1 MSNPFITKAPRQ
13 VVLNP
18 IARAFAKDRLKRVA
32 LTHRI
37 GMMMLVENEYAA
49 SEAIA
54 MSFIVHALMACLEE
68 MGESDSVDFRML
80 KSASNVLVD
89 LSKRN
94 FAWHKADAVTL
105 DNAME
110 ICVKRWAGIDPDL
123 LQKHIY
129 DLEQIDKKIQ
139 SEQSEK

>member
-18 IARAFAKDRLKRVA
+18 IAGAFAKDRLKRVA
-32 LTHRI
+32 LNHRI
-37 GMMMLVENEYAA
+37 SMMMLVDGEYAA

-80 KSASNVLVD
+80 KIGRAHV
-89 LSKRN
+89 
-94 FAWHKADAVTL
+94 
-105 DNAME
+105 
-110 ICVKRWAGIDPDL
+110 
-123 LQKHIY
+123 
-129 DLEQIDKKIQ
+129 
-139 SEQSEK
+139 

>member
-32 LTHRI
+32 LNHRI

-54 MSFIVHALMACLEE
+54 MSFIVHALMACLED

-94 FAWHKADAVTL
+94 FAWRKADAVTL

-110 ICVKRWAGIDPDL
+110 ICVKRWAGIDPEL
-123 LQKHIY
+123 LQKHINWM
-129 DLEQIDKKIQ
+129 EKAETEIQ
-139 SEQSEK
+139 KEVQG

>member
-1 MSNPFITKAPRQ
+1 MNNPFITKAPRQ

-18 IARAFAKDRLKRVA
+18 IARAFAKDRLKRLA
-32 LTHRI
+32 LNHRI

-80 KSASNVLVD
+80 KSASVVLTD

-94 FAWHKADAVTL
+94 FSWRKADAITL

-123 LQKHIY
+123 LQKHINWM
-129 DLEQIDKKIQ
+129 EKAETEIQ
-139 SEQSEK
+139 KEVQG

>member
-1 MSNPFITKAPRQ
+1 
-13 VVLNP
+13 
-18 IARAFAKDRLKRVA
+18 
-32 LTHRI
+32 
-37 GMMMLVENEYAA
+37 MMLVENEYAA

-80 KSASNVLVD
+80 KSASVVLTD

-94 FAWHKADAVTL
+94 FAWRKADAITL

-139 SEQSEK
+139 SEQKQ

>member
-1 MSNPFITKAPRQ
+1 

-18 IARAFAKDRLKRVA
+18 IARAFAKDRLKRLA
-32 LTHRI
+32 LNHRI

-54 MSFIVHALMACLEE
+54 MSFIVHALMACLQE

-80 KSASNVLVD
+80 KSASVVLTD

-94 FAWHKADAVTL
+94 FAWRKADAITL

-139 SEQSEK
+139 LEQSEK